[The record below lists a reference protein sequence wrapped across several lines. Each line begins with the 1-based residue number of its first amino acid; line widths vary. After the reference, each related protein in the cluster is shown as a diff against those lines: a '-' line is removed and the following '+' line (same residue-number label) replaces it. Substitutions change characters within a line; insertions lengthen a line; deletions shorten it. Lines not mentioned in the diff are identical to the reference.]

1 MAGLEMHRIADQLTR
16 AVNGP
21 AWHGLSLLETLRDV
35 SATVAA
41 ARPLPSAHSIWEL
54 VAHTTAWLELGRM
67 RLEGTAPL
75 DITADMDWPPLS
87 DAARNPSDDSAARQW
102 QADLSRLRRA
112 ADDLQ
117 AAINAQ
123 DDQRLAEDLPGT
135 NDTWSAYHTLHGV
148 LQHTLYH
155 TGQIAILKKVKP

>member
-1 MAGLEMHRIADQLTR
+1 MAGHEMHRIADQLSR

-21 AWHGLSLLETLRDV
+21 AWHGSSLLEVLRDV
-35 SATVAA
+35 NAADAA

-54 VAHTTAWLELGRM
+54 VAHTTAWLEIARK
-67 RLEGTAPL
+67 RLDGTAPL
-75 DITADMDWPPLS
+75 DITAAMDWPPLS
-87 DAARNPSDDSAARQW
+87 DAARNPADESAARQW
-102 QADLSRLRRA
+102 QADLSRLRHA

-117 AAINAQ
+117 SAINTQ
-123 DDQRLAEDLPGT
+123 DDRRLAEDLPGT

-155 TGQIAILKKVKP
+155 TGQIAILKKGKP